1 MCLDINDG
9 NGDDD
14 DDDDNTDEQDNHNN
28 RGLCTLHHSSN
39 FTTYIAVS
47 CELFIIQSTNDA

>member
-1 MCLDINDG
+1 MWRSKPGMCLDVNDG

-28 RGLCTLHHSSN
+28 RGLCTLHHSIR
-39 FTTYIAVS
+39 TLQGT
-47 CELFIIQSTNDA
+47 